1 VGIGRNTL
9 QAGGYANLDLRWS
22 HDFKLR
28 KQRELPTFTFAV
40 DAFNVPN
47 HTNFTKYV
55 GNVQSSF
62 FEQATAALPARRIQF
77 TFRAK
82 F

>member
-1 VGIGRNTL
+1 VLDEL
-9 QAGGYANLDLRWS
+9 QRPFMAHVVEEATY
-22 HDFKLR
+22 
-28 KQRELPTFTFAV
+28 V
-40 DAFNVPN
+40 NVPN